1 MAKPTSI
8 EYEKN
13 VGSFFDCAVSAGV
26 CAPGDL
32 EIFWARLLI
41 ILQSILQ
48 KTDEQLTI
56 HESSIELWCSH
67 SWSEWSSL
75 TTSSQPT
82 FPIGEF
88 MDKLEEL
95 VKVIEE
101 NNKN

>member
-8 EYEKN
+8 KYEEN
-13 VGSFFDCAVSAGV
+13 VGSLFDCAVSAYV
-26 CAPGDL
+26 RAPGDL

-56 HESSIELWCSH
+56 HESLIELYCSH
-67 SWSEWSSL
+67 AWSKWSSL

-82 FPIGEF
+82 FPIGEL

>member
-8 EYEKN
+8 EYEEN
-13 VGSFFDCAVSAGV
+13 VESFFKNAVRAYG

-56 HESSIELWCSH
+56 HESLIELYCSH
-67 SWSEWSSL
+67 SWSKWSSFA
-75 TTSSQPT
+75 TSSQPT